1 MRKRKRTCEMG
12 ENICIFALSPNKGLI
27 AKIYKDLIQLRSQK
41 KKKKSSSKM
50 SRGSECTFPKED
62 IQRANRYIK

>member
-27 AKIYKDLIQLRSQK
+27 AKIYKELIQLRSQK
-41 KKKKSSSKM
+41 KKKNPVLK
-50 SRGSECTFPKED
+50 
-62 IQRANRYIK
+62 